1 MPPKKK
7 GNKQDEDD
15 PTQNIAKFYRKKC
28 DANGI
33 LNHSKAFKDKV
44 ESVCDEGEPLEKVVP
59 FFKDFLIIIYRYIY
73 GMSLAQFMYE
83 LFLTL

>member
-7 GNKQDEDD
+7 GNKQDVED
-15 PTQNIAKFYRKKC
+15 PTLSIIKFYRKRC

-44 ESVCDEGEPLEKVVP
+44 ESVCDEGEPLEKVISS
-59 FFKDFLIIIYRYIY
+59 FFIF
-73 GMSLAQFMYE
+73 S
-83 LFLTL
+83 

>member
-15 PTQNIAKFYRKKC
+15 PTLSIIKFYRKKC

-33 LNHSKAFKDKV
+33 INQSKAFKDKV
-44 ESVCDEGEPLEKVVP
+44 ESVCDEGEPLEKVKC
-59 FFKDFLIIIYRYIY
+59 F
-73 GMSLAQFMYE
+73 
-83 LFLTL
+83 LFLFS